1 MAEPDDLLPL
11 YLHLAR
17 ASQHRN
23 RPWVRDKLLVLSG
36 AAAAERGLDMV
47 AAYCRRTILAN
58 NPRHLV
64 GHHPTMAAALEDER
78 FQGHLA
84 QLRRRYTRE
93 RAEHMLGSLGIDLAR
108 EREAYFTL
116 HEYAA
121 VLLGTTPAEL
131 DALFGDVE
139 ETADKDQSG
148 KGACQPSGAQTPIA
162 VSDAAHVNKVTS
174 YQLPQDHHVAEQ
186 PQVQRVPRGAWIALG
201 FVTILALTAALLRLS
216 HRLTW

>member
-1 MAEPDDLLPL
+1 MAETDDLLPL

-17 ASQHRN
+17 ASQRRN

-36 AAAAERGLDMV
+36 AAATERGLDMI

-64 GHHPTMAAALEDER
+64 GHHRTMAAALEDER

-108 EREAYFTL
+108 ERDAYFTL

-121 VLLGTTPAEL
+121 SLLGTTPAEL
-131 DALFGDVE
+131 DALFGDVD
-139 ETADKDQSG
+139 ETGDVDQVGDGTNQPADAQRPTTGDD
-148 KGACQPSGAQTPIA
+148 AETPSQIRRT
-162 VSDAAHVNKVTS
+162 
-174 YQLPQDHHVAEQ
+174 
-186 PQVQRVPRGAWIALG
+186 PRGVWIALG
-201 FVTILALTAALLRLS
+201 FVVVLSLAALLRLAL
-216 HRLTW
+216 RLTW

>member
-1 MAEPDDLLPL
+1 MAQSDDLLPL

-17 ASQHRN
+17 ASQRRN

-47 AAYCRRTILAN
+47 ASFCRRTILAN

-64 GHHPTMAAALEDER
+64 GHHPTMAAAMEDER

-108 EREAYFTL
+108 ERDAYFTL

-121 VLLGTTPAEL
+121 ALLGTTPAEL
-131 DALFGDVE
+131 EALFGDVDE
-139 ETADKDQSG
+139 AGEGTSP
-148 KGACQPSGAQTPIA
+148 PSGAQRSTAGSHAEHQNEQEPSQPPHGDGIAAHAQARRAVRYVLIVLGVIA
-162 VSDAAHVNKVTS
+162 V
-174 YQLPQDHHVAEQ
+174 
-186 PQVQRVPRGAWIALG
+186 AL
-201 FVTILALTAALLRLS
+201 VSLAAALLRFA
-216 HRLTW
+216 R

>member
-1 MAEPDDLLPL
+1 MAESDDLLPL

-17 ASQHRN
+17 ASQRRN

-36 AAAAERGLDMV
+36 AAASERGLDMI
-47 AAYCRRTILAN
+47 AAFCRKEILAN

-64 GHHPTMAAALEDER
+64 GHHRTMAAAMEDER

-108 EREAYFTL
+108 ERDAYFTL

-121 VLLGTTPAEL
+121 SLLGTTPAEL
-131 DALFGDVE
+131 DALFGDLDEAGDVAE
-139 ETADKDQSG
+139 AGDVDQAG
-148 KGACQPSGAQTPIA
+148 GGTNPPSGAQRPTA
-162 VSDAAHVNKVTS
+162 GDDAATPS
-174 YQLPQDHHVAEQ
+174 QF
-186 PQVQRVPRGAWIALG
+186 RRIPRGVWIALG
-201 FVTILALTAALLRLS
+201 FVAVLSLAALLRMAF
-216 HRLTW
+216 RLTW